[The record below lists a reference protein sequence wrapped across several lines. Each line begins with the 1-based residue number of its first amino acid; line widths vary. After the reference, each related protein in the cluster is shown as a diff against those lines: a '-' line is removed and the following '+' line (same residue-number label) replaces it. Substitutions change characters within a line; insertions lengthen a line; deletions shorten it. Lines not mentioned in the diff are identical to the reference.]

1 MNILNKLP
9 LLLLL
14 AFVAFSCNT
23 DESSEDTIVAKE
35 VTNSTFAKT
44 AFYQNPTFLKGN
56 FKDVSTHNHEILLYT
71 ETVDKK
77 HIFHVQI
84 NEAFKMKEKISEI
97 AYLNDG
103 ILINNKI
110 FIGVEG
116 NLSDQ
121 LLTDANSISKNNI
134 QVNLTA
140 NSLSYFW
147 TPKNNKNYADI
158 NYNSPTLQKQVPQIV
173 DSDGKGKCN
182 HGGEGSTSC
191 SITNSGYGS
200 CSVSCGTGYYA
211 CCVKG
216 SWSTKQ
222 SCHCIKS

>member
-1 MNILNKLP
+1 MFGNLT
-9 LLLLL
+9 
-14 AFVAFSCNT
+14 SCNT
-23 DESSEDTIVAKE
+23 TVITSAGSIKCDYIDTIEK
-35 VTNSTFAKT
+35 S
-44 AFYQNPTFLKGN
+44 
-56 FKDVSTHNHEILLYT
+56 ILEL
-71 ETVDKK
+71 
-77 HIFHVQI
+77 
-84 NEAFKMKEKISEI
+84 
-97 AYLNDG
+97 
-103 ILINNKI
+103 
-110 FIGVEG
+110 
-116 NLSDQ
+116 
-121 LLTDANSISKNNI
+121 SISKNNI